1 MLVFTSTSLVPCRPR
16 LLNWGEGGL
25 VHTVCV
31 CASLVPRRP
40 YTHQS
45 DREGEKV
52 NCPNRSNPYHK
63 CDTDYCKSRWSKEG
77 VAMMMSSQQQQQQA
91 GRVRVWECVH
101 VDHCVL
107 FCSPPLYLFLLIG
120 DMWQTTRNHTLC
132 TTIVCSLVTSNSSL
146 ILALIHISGTYTA
159 PMKCHGIHLL
169 EVRISIA
176 KRIKPGVPA

>member
-63 CDTDYCKSRWSKEG
+63 CDTDYCKSWWSKEG
-77 VAMMMSSQQQQQQA
+77 VAMMMSSQQQQQA

-120 DMWQTTRNHTLC
+120 DMWQEIVRCVHTTQYAWCAVHHFSTHPYFW
-132 TTIVCSLVTSNSSL
+132 TIRTNELVSW
-146 ILALIHISGTYTA
+146 Y
-159 PMKCHGIHLL
+159 PP
-169 EVRISIA
+169 
-176 KRIKPGVPA
+176 PGGGES